1 MLQSCV
7 CGLRAPIVRLA
18 CSVVQLC
25 GQERVGSCAGEGK
38 REMMCMCCEA
48 RCVQVDGSVD
58 VAELC
63 LWVAGTYCAVG
74 VLCGAAVWAGAG
86 GELRRRGKTG
96 DDVYVL

>member
-1 MLQSCV
+1 MYTVCRVVVLSCCRVVVLSCCRVLCIVCHVSCV
-7 CGLRAPIVRLA
+7 M
-18 CSVVQLC
+18 
-25 GQERVGSCAGEGK
+25 K
-38 REMMCMCCEA
+38 
-48 RCVQVDGSVD
+48 CVWGFVD